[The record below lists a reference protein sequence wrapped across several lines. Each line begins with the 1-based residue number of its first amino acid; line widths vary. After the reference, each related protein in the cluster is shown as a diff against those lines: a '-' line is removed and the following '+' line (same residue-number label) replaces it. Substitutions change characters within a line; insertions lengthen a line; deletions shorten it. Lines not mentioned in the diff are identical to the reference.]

1 MSNIVKIKY
10 SNTPGSVPA
19 PASLVL
25 GQIAINTADKKLF
38 WFDGTTIQ
46 SFLLAG
52 TIPTITSGTAAPS
65 GGNDGDI
72 YLQYTP

>member
-10 SNTPGSVPA
+10 SNTPGAVPA
-19 PASLVL
+19 PGSLVL
-25 GQIAINTADKKLF
+25 GQIAINVIDKKLY

-46 SFLLAG
+46 SFLLSG
-52 TIPTITSGTAAPS
+52 TIPTINSGTAAPS
-65 GGNDGDI
+65 GGADGDI